1 MRYEHLTLDMSTAAL
16 AELRLLLAPWAASY
30 WRIEGDSHRAVEHEL
45 LNFFNEIEAR
55 LQRTDQDPNVMLC
68 PVCRKPEAGRDHL
81 NVCYVDSNLDL
92 TS

>member
-1 MRYEHLTLDMSTAAL
+1 MRYEHLTLDLSTATCN
-16 AELRLLLAPWAASY
+16 EILRLLTRDRSDDEWAPS
-30 WRIEGDSHRAVEHEL
+30 DSAEL
-45 LNFFNEIEAR
+45 INFCNELRAR